1 MFAYTAEVLFAL
13 LAHYNAA
20 IWPAQIVACLLA
32 GLVLV
37 HAVRPFGAWADRLA
51 GAALAAFWL
60 WTALAFQIA
69 RMAAIDFTAPF
80 VAPVF
85 LLQGLLLAW
94 AAARRNPVAFRFRRD
109 AAGWPG
115 LALALYGLAGYPLV
129 LWRAGHGWPH
139 TPLVGVTPG
148 PTTLFTLGMLLLVA
162 GRTPFR
168 LVAIPL
174 LWSLAAGVTAWWLR
188 MPEDYV
194 LPAAGI
200 AALCLILLKNRQ
212 ASRQRRRSA
221 AKPV

>member
-13 LAHYNAA
+13 IAQYNAA

-37 HAVRPFGAWADRLA
+37 HAARPFGAWADRLA

-60 WTALAFQIA
+60 WTGFAFQIA
-69 RMAAIDFTAPF
+69 HMAAIDFAAPF
-80 VAPVF
+80 VALAF
-85 LLQGLLLAW
+85 LLQGLLFAW
-94 AAARRNPVAFRFRRD
+94 TAARRSRVAFRFRRD
-109 AAGWPG
+109 ATGWLG
-115 LALALYGLAGYPLV
+115 LALAFYGLAGHSLV
-129 LWRAGHGWPH
+129 LWVSGHGWPH

-148 PTTLFTLGMLLLVA
+148 PTTLFTLGMLLLMA

-168 LVAIPL
+168 LAAIPL
-174 LWSLAAGVTAWWLR
+174 LWSLAAGVAAWWLR
-188 MPEDYV
+188 IPEDYV

-200 AALCLILLKNRQ
+200 ATLCLILLKNRQ
-212 ASRQRRRSA
+212 ESQQRRRSA